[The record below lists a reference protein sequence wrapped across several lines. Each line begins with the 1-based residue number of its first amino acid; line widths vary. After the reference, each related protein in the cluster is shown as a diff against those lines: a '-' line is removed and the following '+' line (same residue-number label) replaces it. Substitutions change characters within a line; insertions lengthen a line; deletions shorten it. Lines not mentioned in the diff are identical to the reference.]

1 MGTSFPILP
10 VILPVMHEGVVAL
23 DKEGVIQMCNDA
35 AARLIRLEEVAKGRR
50 LVGWEFASV
59 CRLEALTSLVE
70 EALFDGEAFRG
81 EVNNEGGNVQRVEVS
96 VIPKMRKGKVI
107 GAVLLLLDRTDVFRL
122 ERVRQD
128 FVANVSHE
136 LRTPIAAIR
145 GWSETLATGPFEL
158 SDFVREQLQT
168 IMRHADRLT
177 ALVND
182 LLTLSKA
189 ETVGTEEAK
198 RRIDVQALIDEIVAS
213 QHEAVTRKELSVEI
227 VVEPEVSR
235 IYTHP
240 RALEYVLRNLVE
252 NAIKYTPS
260 GGEIEIR
267 AELRKKGRFR
277 LSVQDTGIGIEQQH
291 LPRLF
296 ERFYRVDAGRSRSEG
311 GTGLGLAIVKH
322 YVSALGGDVKVYSE
336 PGKGS
341 QFAIRLP
348 REAWVLPEEI

>member
-1 MGTSFPILP
+1 
-10 VILPVMHEGVVAL
+10 
-23 DKEGVIQMCNDA
+23 
-35 AARLIRLEEVAKGRR
+35 
-50 LVGWEFASV
+50 
-59 CRLEALTSLVE
+59 
-70 EALFDGEAFRG
+70 
-81 EVNNEGGNVQRVEVS
+81 
-96 VIPKMRKGKVI
+96 
-107 GAVLLLLDRTDVFRL
+107 
-122 ERVRQD
+122 
-128 FVANVSHE
+128 
-136 LRTPIAAIR
+136 
-145 GWSETLATGPFEL
+145 
-158 SDFVREQLQT
+158 
-168 IMRHADRLT
+168 
-177 ALVND
+177 
-182 LLTLSKA
+182 
-189 ETVGTEEAK
+189 
-198 RRIDVQALIDEIVAS
+198 
-213 QHEAVTRKELSVEI
+213 VTRKELSVEI